1 MQCAVRRWGPGTTC
15 ERPINS
21 DAAKELQEKLA
32 KMNQERLNQDKMWN
46 DTTNT
51 TEVKTELKP
60 INKNQSFLV
69 ENVRSNTS
77 RSNTSRSNI

>member
-15 ERPINS
+15 ERPINTN
-21 DAAKELQEKLA
+21 AAKELQEKLA
-32 KMNQERLNQDKMWN
+32 KMNQERLNQDKMW
-46 DTTNT
+46 DDSANT

-69 ENVRSNTS
+69 ENVRNTR
-77 RSNTSRSNI
+77 RSII